1 MSEQGYAR
9 PELLAST
16 EWLAEHID
24 DPNVRVVDCDEFDPY
39 LRAHIKNAVGIRVH
53 HYIKHPN
60 YPTAQTEYPLVAE
73 PDVMKELMESMGIG
87 DDTQVVAY
95 DNSGS
100 LYSTRFW
107 WVLNYYGHTNVKV
120 LNGGWKKWFDEGHP
134 TSIDRPPDVGEV
146 TFTPKADDSLVCT
159 LDYGVGQVGNSDT
172 VFWDVRSS
180 EEWDGS
186 NDRGNDR
193 AGRVPGAV
201 HLEWLNLITSDRHR
215 MFKPASELMS
225 MLKAIGVTPDKNVIT
240 Y

>member
-1 MSEQGYAR
+1 MSDQGYAR
-9 PELLAST
+9 PEMLAST

-24 DPNVRVVDCDEFDPY
+24 DPNVRVVDCDEFEPY
-39 LRAHIKNAVGIRVH
+39 LRAHVKNAVGIRVH

-73 PDVMKELMESMGIG
+73 PDVMKGLMEDMGIG
-87 DDTQVVAY
+87 DDTLVVAY

-107 WVLNYYGHTNVKV
+107 WVLNYYGHTNAKV
-120 LNGGWKKWFDEGHP
+120 LNGGWKKWFDEGRP
-134 TSIDRPPDVGEV
+134 TSIDRPPDVGTV

-159 LDYGVGQVGNSDT
+159 LDYGVGQVGNTDT

-186 NDRGNDR
+186 NDRGNAR

-215 MFKPASELMS
+215 TFKPASDLRA
-225 MLKAIGVTPDKNVIT
+225 MLEAIGVTPDKNVIT

>member
-1 MSEQGYAR
+1 MSDQGYAR

-24 DPNVRVVDCDEFDPY
+24 DPNVRVVDCDEFGLY

-60 YPTAQTEYPLVAE
+60 YPTAQKEYPLVAE
-73 PDVMKELMESMGIG
+73 PDVLKGLMEEMGIG
-87 DDTQVVAY
+87 DDTLVVAY

-100 LYSTRFW
+100 LNSARFW

-120 LNGGWKKWFDEGHP
+120 LNGGWKKWFDEGRP

-146 TFTPKADDSLVCT
+146 TFTPRADDSLVCT

-172 VFWDVRSS
+172 VFLDVRSDG
-180 EEWDGS
+180 EWDGS
-186 NDRGNDR
+186 NNRSNAR

-215 MFKPASELMS
+215 MFKPASELGP
-225 MLKAIGVTPDKNVIT
+225 MLEALGVTPDKNVIT

>member
-1 MSEQGYAR
+1 MSDQGYAR
-9 PELLAST
+9 PEMLAST
-16 EWLAEHID
+16 EWLSEHID
-24 DPNVRVVDCDEFDPY
+24 DPNVRVVDCDEFEPY
-39 LRAHIKNAVGIRVH
+39 LRAHVKNAVGIRVH

-73 PDVMKELMESMGIG
+73 PGVMKGLMEDMGIG
-87 DDTQVVAY
+87 DDTLVVAY

-107 WVLNYYGHTNVKV
+107 WVLNYYGHTNAKV
-120 LNGGWKKWFDEGHP
+120 LNGGWKKWFDEGRP
-134 TSIDRPPDVGEV
+134 TSIDRPPDVGTV

-159 LDYGVGQVGNSDT
+159 LDYGVGQVGNADT

-186 NDRGNDR
+186 NDRGNAR

-215 MFKPASELMS
+215 MFKPASELRA
-225 MLKAIGVTPDKNVIT
+225 MLEAIGVTPDKNVIT

>member
-1 MSEQGYAR
+1 MSDQGYAR

-24 DPNVRVVDCDEFDPY
+24 DPNVRVVDCDEFELY

-87 DDTQVVAY
+87 DDTLVVAY

-134 TSIDRPPDVGEV
+134 TSIDRPPDAGDV
-146 TFTPKADDSLVCT
+146 TFTPQADDSLVCT

-172 VFWDVRSS
+172 VFWDVRSDS
-180 EEWDGS
+180 EWDGS
-186 NDRGNDR
+186 NSRGNAR

-201 HLEWLNLITSDRHR
+201 HLEWLNLITEDRHR
-215 MFKPASELMS
+215 MFKPASELRS
-225 MLKAIGVTPDKNVIT
+225 MLEAIGVTPDKNVVT

>member
-1 MSEQGYAR
+1 MSDQGYAR
-9 PELLAST
+9 PEMLAST

-24 DPNVRVVDCDEFDPY
+24 DPNVRVVDCDEFEPY
-39 LRAHIKNAVGIRVH
+39 LRAHVKNAVGIRVH

-73 PDVMKELMESMGIG
+73 PGVMKGLMEDMGIG
-87 DDTQVVAY
+87 DDTLVVAY

-107 WVLNYYGHTNVKV
+107 WVLNYYGHTNAKV
-120 LNGGWKKWFDEGHP
+120 LNGGWKKWFDEGRP
-134 TSIDRPPDVGEV
+134 TSIDRPPDVGTV

-159 LDYGVGQVGNSDT
+159 LDYGVGQVGNTDT

-186 NDRGNDR
+186 NDRGNAR

-215 MFKPASELMS
+215 TFKPASELRA
-225 MLKAIGVTPDKNVIT
+225 MLEAIGITPDKNVIT

>member
-1 MSEQGYAR
+1 MSDQGYAR

-24 DPNVRVVDCDEFDPY
+24 DPNVRVVDCDGFDPY

-73 PDVMKELMESMGIG
+73 PDVMKALMEDMGIG
-87 DDTQVVAY
+87 DDTLVVAY

-100 LYSTRFW
+100 LNSARFW

-120 LNGGWKKWFDEGHP
+120 LNGGWKKWFDEGRP
-134 TSIDRPPDVGEV
+134 TSIDRPPHVGEV
-146 TFTPKADDSLVCT
+146 TFTPRADDSLVCT
-159 LDYGVGQVGNSDT
+159 LDYGTGQVGNPDT
-172 VFWDVRSS
+172 VFLDVRSD

-186 NDRGNDR
+186 NSRGNAR

-215 MFKPASELMS
+215 TFKPASELS
-225 MLKAIGVTPDKNVIT
+225 PMLEAKGVTPDKNVIT

>member
-1 MSEQGYAR
+1 MSDQGYAR
-9 PELLAST
+9 PEMLAST

-24 DPNVRVVDCDEFDPY
+24 DPNVRVVDCDEFEPY
-39 LRAHIKNAVGIRVH
+39 LRAHVKNAVGIRVH

-73 PDVMKELMESMGIG
+73 PGVMKGLMEDMGIG
-87 DDTQVVAY
+87 DDTLVVAY

-120 LNGGWKKWFDEGHP
+120 LNGGWKKWFDEGRP
-134 TSIDRPPDVGEV
+134 TSIDRPPDVGTV

-159 LDYGVGQVGNSDT
+159 LDYGVGQVGNADT

-186 NDRGNDR
+186 NDRGNAR

-215 MFKPASELMS
+215 TFKPASELRA
-225 MLKAIGVTPDKNVIT
+225 MLEAIGVTPDKNVIT